1 MSNSNASVY
10 LVTMGL
16 GARLGRA
23 GSIGQAVVVGVG
35 TCSGCQVIFVAQ
47 EGMRNILN

>member
-10 LVTMGL
+10 LVTVGL
-16 GARLGRA
+16 GARLERA
-23 GSIGQAVVVGVG
+23 GSIGQAAAVGVG
-35 TCSGCQVIFVAQ
+35 TCSGSQVSFVAQ